1 MSYRPEGWPKCPC
14 DDCPDKIIDDYGYF
28 CNIVCQKRT
37 HWICRE
43 AGADAVL
50 ESLFWMAQKSP
61 TGVFTINSKE
71 VHIYFKESSC
81 E

>member
-1 MSYRPEGWPKCPC
+1 MYRPEDWPKCPC

-43 AGADAVL
+43 AGADAML
-50 ESLFWMAQKSP
+50 EGLRKEATERTYKP
-61 TGVFTINSKE
+61 KGCLVFIPE
-71 VHIYFKESSC
+71 E
-81 E
+81 